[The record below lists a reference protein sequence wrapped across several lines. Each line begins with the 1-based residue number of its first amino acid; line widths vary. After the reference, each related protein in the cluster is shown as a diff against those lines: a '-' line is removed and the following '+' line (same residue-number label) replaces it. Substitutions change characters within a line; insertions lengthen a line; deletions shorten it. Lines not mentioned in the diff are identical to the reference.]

1 MLLEKVV
8 GKDEW
13 KVGFWCVEGSMCGAN
28 SLNRQ
33 GIP

>member
-8 GKDEW
+8 GKNEW
-13 KVGFWCVEGSMCGAN
+13 KIGFGVCGGSMCGAN

-33 GIP
+33 GMF

>member
-8 GKDEW
+8 GKNEW
-13 KVGFWCVEGSMCGAN
+13 KIGFWCAGGSMCGAN

-33 GIP
+33 GML